1 MIAFGKTFMDTLKE
15 ANVSLT
21 QYFILYCY
29 VYDKED
35 LLKIHNKEFG
45 PFKDDD
51 YFALR
56 ANKYITLYDEKWIAT
71 DNGETFIKDHVDSYA
86 DQKADNPFLGEQ
98 NLTELSDDI
107 YKKEFAKFLE
117 TYPTKVIRS
126 NGRSDFLKEGT
137 KEIKK
142 LYLRF
147 IQDKQ
152 TTPQDL
158 QLAIQYYVKTYV
170 DNGNMAYMKTL
181 KNWLSQEIWR
191 DVLKYKENIK
201 NSGGDK
207 IVDYGGKIE

>member
-1 MIAFGKTFMDTLKE
+1 MIAFGKIFMDTLKE

-35 LLKIHNKEFG
+35 LLKIHNNQFG

-51 YFALR
+51 YYALR
-56 ANKYITLYDEKWIAT
+56 TNKYITLYNDEWVAT
-71 DNGETFIKDHVDSYA
+71 DDGETFIKNLVDSYA

-98 NLTELSDDI
+98 NLTALSDDT
-107 YKKEFAKFLE
+107 YKEEFAKFLGA
-117 TYPTKVIRS
+117 YPDSVTRS
-126 NGRSDFLKEGT
+126 NGRADFLKEGT
-137 KEIKK
+137 KEIRK
-142 LYLRF
+142 LYLKF
-147 IQDKQ
+147 IQDNQ

-158 QLAIQYYVKTYV
+158 QLAIQYYVKTYT
-170 DNGNMAYMKTL
+170 DNGNTAYMKTL
-181 KNWLSQEIWR
+181 KNWLGQEIWK

-207 IVDYGGKIE
+207 TVDYGGKIE